1 MLSCVLS
8 FASLY
13 SSTCLFQNLS
23 CLVQIVDGSEG
34 HLCHLHQQTNQRIN
48 HFQTWMTYDLLRI
61 YSVSIS
67 IPLAWYANLADA
79 QNVTQCWL
87 VLFALFHS
95 HVGAMTPISPNRR
108 VGARSASLRT
118 LITLSK
124 SGIHKF
130 QRPSSPEGTGRNSL
144 VPGIGFHMA
153 PPPVPAKARGRFS
166 VLSFLQ
172 QTSGLR
178 RSHPRPS
185 FRRCHEISME
195 QPRNW
200 GPFGVRAASAPR
212 SRCYPNYPRANVH

>member
-1 MLSCVLS
+1 MAPLRQVAWYFAQATAYTTVFGMLSCVLS

-79 QNVTQCWL
+79 QNVTQCWF

-95 HVGAMTPISPNRR
+95 HVGAIILYHPIE
-108 VGARSASLRT
+108 GSAHTYQGSAHTSYRY
-118 LITLSK
+118 ISK
-124 SGIHKF
+124 SGTHKF
-130 QRPSSPEGTGRNSL
+130 QRPSSPEGTGRNCL
-144 VPGIGFHMA
+144 VPGIG
-153 PPPVPAKARGRFS
+153 
-166 VLSFLQ
+166 
-172 QTSGLR
+172 
-178 RSHPRPS
+178 
-185 FRRCHEISME
+185 
-195 QPRNW
+195 
-200 GPFGVRAASAPR
+200 
-212 SRCYPNYPRANVH
+212 